1 MIKIACH
8 ELVDKRYSPAKHYRM
23 ILILV
28 DASLQSILGE
38 QVAPFSE
45 YTLPLPIPNDI
56 AIDLFPLDKE
66 EEGVVWIPGE
76 LILTHEGLSRG

>member
-8 ELVDKRYSPAKHYRM
+8 ELTDTRYTPAKHYRM
-23 ILILV
+23 ILVQIN
-28 DASLQSILGE
+28 ASLQSLLGE
-38 QVAPFSE
+38 HIAPLSQ
-45 YTLPLPIPNDI
+45 YTLPLSIPNDV
-56 AIDLFPLDKE
+56 AIDLFPLDQE